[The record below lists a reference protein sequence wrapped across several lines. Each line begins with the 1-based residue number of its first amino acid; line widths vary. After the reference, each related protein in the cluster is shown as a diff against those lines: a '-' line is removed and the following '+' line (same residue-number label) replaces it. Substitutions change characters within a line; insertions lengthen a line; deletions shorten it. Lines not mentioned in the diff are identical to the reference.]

1 MIEYQRIILADSL
14 RNEAFAR
21 ALKKVVRKGMTI
33 ADIGSGT
40 GFLSFIASR
49 LGAKECHLYDPS
61 ELLDLSKLI
70 ARENGIMHCH
80 FIRKHSTAVHDPPK
94 ADVVVAEVLGNF
106 ALEEEIIET
115 MNDAR
120 RFLKP
125 GGTVIPQSLRQ
136 SVAPM
141 TSDRLWKEVTSW
153 DRVGHGLTFASAR
166 AISCQNIYV
175 RLVRPE
181 ELLPDSERVWDE
193 VDFRQKN
200 APVRS
205 AEVQWK
211 MARDTAI
218 YGFCSSWASTL
229 VPGVTLSTSPSAP
242 RTHWEQV
249 YLPILRPVILK
260 KGETL
265 ILKLH
270 VDSRHAVRINVTW
283 DIAVRSAAGEQCG
296 RQHLD
301 MRRGQIA

>member
-1 MIEYQRIILADSL
+1 MIEYQRIILADEL

-21 ALKKVVRKGMTI
+21 ALKKAVRKGMTV
-33 ADIGSGT
+33 ADLGSGT
-40 GFLSFIASR
+40 GFLSFLASK
-49 LGAKECHLYDPS
+49 LGAKACHLYERS
-61 ELLDLSKLI
+61 ELLNLSRSI
-70 ARENGIMHCH
+70 AQENGITHCH
-80 FIRKHSTAVHDPPK
+80 FIRKHSRAVRNPPK

-106 ALEEEIIET
+106 ALEEGIIET

-125 GGTVIPQSLRQ
+125 GGTVIPQHLRQ
-136 SVAPM
+136 FIAPM

-153 DRVGHGLTFASAR
+153 DRVSHGLTFASAR

-175 RLVRPE
+175 RSIRPE

-205 AEVQWK
+205 AEMQWK
-211 MARDTAI
+211 MACDTAI
-218 YGFCSSWASTL
+218 YGFCSSWECTL
-229 VPGVTLSTSPSAP
+229 VPGVMLSTAPDSAS
-242 RTHWEQV
+242 THWEQA
-249 YLPILRPVILK
+249 YLPILCPVALK

-265 ILKLH
+265 TLKLH
-270 VDSRHAVRINVTW
+270 VDSRHTVRINVVW
-283 DIAVRSAAGEQCG
+283 DIAVRSASGSERE

-301 MRRGQIA
+301 MRQGSVE